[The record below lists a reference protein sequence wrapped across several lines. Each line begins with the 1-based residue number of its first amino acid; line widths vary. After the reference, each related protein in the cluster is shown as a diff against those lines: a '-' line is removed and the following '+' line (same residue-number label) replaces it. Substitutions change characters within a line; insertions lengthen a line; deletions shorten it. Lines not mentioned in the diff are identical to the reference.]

1 MDSLERPRKLTLL
14 KQNSSSPS
22 SANWDETYLSQ
33 ISPQHRKKPRDV
45 NLVSNSSTIQERGKN
60 PLISPNS
67 SRKSPFRSRIDL
79 LSLDLKAQIQTIKT
93 HLSLKNSF
101 LDIFRSDFCQNSSI
115 DLTQYGNASFKPF
128 IESTIF
134 HPLVPIAMESL
145 RGKIIAAVDGGT
157 GVREYLGLDITL
169 IKVALVIYDFADP
182 FHPSISYYPILEND
196 ENYSLF
202 TDFGVNR
209 SSNMGAL
216 VNFRRILAENTI
228 VLQMLENVNPTP
240 DLIILDG
247 SLQIPPISNFYTLIH
262 SHPKLCYEVFE
273 SYRRLYALCHDHG
286 ISLIGSVK
294 DSKVPQFR
302 DLIIR
307 ALPFYLKTFFSAGR
321 GNSLLT
327 VNYRKHLQGFSDYEL
342 LFQVLEPTFRTAIVH
357 QRKDFRLNPP
367 SLSNFSTSSQQSSD
381 SDAILAISRLF
392 GVKFPYEIMYS
403 YLRFSKQD
411 LPLRFEF
418 LVHPNSTIPQNVSNF
433 HKAIQILSPIS
444 VIESQCT
451 LPLPQI
457 EAHLRAH
464 LPPRELDMIVEPL
477 IAQFNIPLQGK
488 YNKYSSVDAA
498 IPSSIGSNTS
508 ANSQITS
515 PVIDSEISS
524 DVFPYSPFFEKRHV
538 RLDQLF

>member
-1 MDSLERPRKLTLL
+1 MDSHERPRKLTLH
-14 KQNSSSPS
+14 KQNSSPPS

-33 ISPQHRKKPRDV
+33 ISPNHRKKPRDV
-45 NLVSNSSTIQERGKN
+45 NFVSNSSTIQERGKN
-60 PLISPNS
+60 TLISPNS
-67 SRKSPFRSRIDL
+67 SRNSPFRSRIDL

-115 DLTQYGNASFKPF
+115 DLTKYGNKSFKPF
-128 IESTIF
+128 LESTIF
-134 HPLVPIAMESL
+134 HPLDPIAMENL

-182 FHPSISYYPILEND
+182 FHPAISYYPILKND

-209 SSNMGAL
+209 TSNMGAL

-228 VLQMLENVNPTP
+228 VIQMLENVNPTP

-247 SLQIPPISNFYTLIH
+247 SLQIPPISNFYALIH
-262 SHPKLCYEVFE
+262 SHPKLCYDVFE
-273 SYRRLYALCHDHG
+273 SYRRLYTLCHDND

-294 DSKVPQFR
+294 DSKIPQFR

-307 ALPFYLKTFFSAGR
+307 ALPFYLKTFFSAGQ

-327 VNYRKHLQGFSDYEL
+327 VNYRRHLQGFSDYEL
-342 LFQVLEPTFRTAIVH
+342 LFQVLEPSFRTAIVH
-357 QRKDFRLNPP
+357 QKKDFRLNPP
-367 SLSNFSTSSQQSSD
+367 SLSNFSASNLQSSE
-381 SDAILAISRLF
+381 SDDIYALSRLF
-392 GVKFPYEIMYS
+392 GVKFPYGIMYS

-418 LVHPNSTIPQNVSNF
+418 LVHPNSSIQQNLSLF
-433 HKAIQILSPIS
+433 HEAIRILSPIS

-464 LPPRELDMIVEPL
+464 LPPRDLDMIVKPL
-477 IAQFNIPLQGK
+477 TAQFNIPLQEK
-488 YNKYSSVDAA
+488 HNRNSSVNAA
-498 IPSSIGSNTS
+498 TTSSVGSNPS
-508 ANSQITS
+508 ANPQIIT

-524 DVFPYSPFFEKRHV
+524 GISTYSPFFEKRHV